1 MAHSMLITGTSKG
14 LGKAMADHYLA
25 QGWQVAGCSR
35 GEATIDHPAYRH
47 YALDVTDEKAVTA
60 MVREVHAD
68 NGLDVLINNAG
79 IASMNH
85 LLLASASVARQIME
99 TNVIGPFLFI
109 REAAKL
115 MQRSGGGGIVN
126 FTTVAVPLD
135 LEGEALYAASKA
147 ALESL
152 TRVAAKELGP
162 MNILVNAIG
171 PCPIP
176 TDLTRQVPKDKLE
189 ALINQQA
196 LKRAGTVEDVLPVV
210 DFLISPGNA
219 FMTGQTLYLGGV
231 FH

>member
-1 MAHSMLITGTSKG
+1 MANSMLITGTSKG

-35 GEATIDHPAYRH
+35 SDATIEHPDYQH
-47 YALDVTDEKAVTA
+47 YSLDVADEKAVTA
-60 MVREVHAD
+60 MVREVHAAH
-68 NGLDVLINNAG
+68 GLDALINNAG
-79 IASMNH
+79 IAAMNH
-85 LLLASASVARQIME
+85 LLLSSAGVARQIME

-115 MQRSGGGGIVN
+115 MQRSGGGRIVN

-135 LEGEALYAASKA
+135 LEGEALYSASKA

-152 TRVAAKELGP
+152 TRVAARELGP
-162 MNILVNAIG
+162 MDILVNSIG

-176 TDLTRQVPKDKLE
+176 TDLTRQVPKEKLE
-189 ALINQQA
+189 ALIDRQA
-196 LKRAGTVEDVLPVV
+196 LKRAGTVEDVFPVV
-210 DFLISPGNA
+210 DFLISPKSA
-219 FMTGQTLYLGGV
+219 FITGQTLYLGGV